1 MRKALIGFV
10 LGAAVFAIAQAA
22 LAADV
27 GAGAAAAV
35 SANAAANGPSAAA
48 ESQAAGF
55 TRWLSTGS
63 VKLPPTQPDIAAC
76 LKCAAIDA
84 SCCSSGGGMLAPAPA
99 PAPTADQPA
108 SALGGVFWYC
118 C

>member
-48 ESQAAGF
+48 ESQADGF

-63 VKLPPTQPDIAAC
+63 VKLPPTKPDVGIC
-76 LKCAAIDA
+76 LKCAAEFA
-84 SCCSSGGGMLAPAPA
+84 NCCSSGELLAPVHGL
-99 PAPTADQPA
+99 TAEQLA
-108 SALGGVFWYC
+108 TALGGVVWYC